1 MRLSLLL
8 SIILALFCFAALGAA
23 PQIIASRVDVTRV
36 EGGLE
41 NEVVVAGWAPGCSEV
56 RVEPPKTIVDF
67 SPEEPLDKIEM
78 DVMSCSGAVPN
89 PRAGI
94 WEFRGPDAW
103 RTRRPFLVGTI
114 YVGGYYECR
123 VLWGLSGA
131 ARGTVDFAAEWRVV
145 RRHGCENVANNY

>member
-8 SIILALFCFAALGAA
+8 SILLAFFCFAALAAA
-23 PQIIASRVDVTRV
+23 PQVIASRVDVTRV
-36 EGGLE
+36 EGGLA

-56 RVEPPKTIVDF
+56 RVEPPTTIVDF
-67 SPEEPLDKIEM
+67 SPDEPLDKIEV

-89 PRAGI
+89 AHGGV

-103 RTRRPFLVGTI
+103 RTRRPFVVGTV
-114 YVGGYYECR
+114 YVEGRYECR
-123 VLWGLSGA
+123 VLWGLVGD

-145 RRHGCENVANNY
+145 RRQGCERFSSL